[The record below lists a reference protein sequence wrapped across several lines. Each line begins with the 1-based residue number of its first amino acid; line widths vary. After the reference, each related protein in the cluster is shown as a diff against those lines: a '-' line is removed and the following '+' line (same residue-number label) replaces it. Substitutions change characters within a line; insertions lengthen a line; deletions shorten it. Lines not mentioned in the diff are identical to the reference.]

1 MKAMNSAYVPGA
13 RLCDRMRLSRV
24 SSKLSQ
30 ASLSRTLGVTASA
43 VAQWESARGTTPGI
57 DRLRKIASI
66 TGVSFEW
73 LATGEGSAFERRS
86 RAAPE
91 SPAIDLDCYAQ
102 DLAEELLL
110 SHYRSMKRKARDALL
125 SVAEALAHVAEG
137 GNPAV
142 KRR

>member
-13 RLCDRMRLSRV
+13 RLCDRVRLSRV

-30 ASLSRTLGVTASA
+30 AALSRQLGVTASA
-43 VAQWESARGTTPGI
+43 VAQWESVRGTTPGV
-57 DRLRKIASI
+57 DRIRKIASI

-73 LATGEGSAFERRS
+73 LATGEGSAFERRT
-86 RAAPE
+86 RAAQD

-110 SHYRSMKRKARDALL
+110 SHYRNMKRKARDALL
-125 SVAEALAHVAEG
+125 GVAEALAHAPERG
-137 GNPAV
+137 SPAV
-142 KRR
+142 ERR